1 MTGLE
6 EGAGRNRCADN
17 NTMKCIAAA
26 SVSSKNSKVRGSS
39 VATSDAAGHTAAR
52 VCDSIF

>member
-17 NTMKCIAAA
+17 NTMKCVAAA